1 MGPEFTPE
9 RVADLTA
16 LSAASRADG
25 PLQPISTP
33 IVIDERGYAWVPH
46 PDPFLGI
53 FGNPIGC
60 YVHAGIRLGWAPMP
74 LPPPGG
80 VLLTLFGG
88 PRAEPGFEE
97 DGVAAFITRDGLNA
111 LIADLQAIAASIAPP
126 VADDQEGEG

>member
-16 LSAASRADG
+16 LSAASRTAS
-25 PLQPISTP
+25 PLQPISKP
-33 IVIDERGYAWVPH
+33 IVIDERGYAWVPS
-46 PDPFLGI
+46 PDPMRQHYAK
-53 FGNPIGC
+53 IGC

-97 DGVAAFITRDGLNA
+97 DGVAAFITRAGLNA
-111 LIADLQAIAASIAPP
+111 LIADLQAIAASIALPTQ
-126 VADDQEGEG
+126 DDPEGER